1 VHTRSALPAAVPLA
15 ETDPDV
21 GEPVEVVG
29 YPGGGRLAS
38 STGTVLGFAEDP
50 LDANAGQIIV
60 TDAPAEPGSS
70 GSPMYDA
77 SGLVVGVVYAATQ
90 DGTQSLAVPVST
102 LHSLLDQA
110 SFDDDVPPCE

>member
-1 VHTRSALPAAVPLA
+1 
-15 ETDPDV
+15 
-21 GEPVEVVG
+21 
-29 YPGGGRLAS
+29 
-38 STGTVLGFAEDP
+38 
-50 LDANAGQIIV
+50 
-60 TDAPAEPGSS
+60 
-70 GSPMYDA
+70 MYDA